1 MCIEILWF
9 LWYDKKKVIPHRLLS
24 QGVVALKWSKIRLPI
39 LIAASVVLCVIIS
52 VFSLVVIGSADRSM
66 MEDKFNEN
74 KTSMQQTTAK
84 VQKDITAK
92 SDFIRSTAETLSQK
106 ESDFDELLKRHQ
118 KSLQTYADNGGFA
131 AVLLSDTEGNAY
143 SKEGEVGSIGDRDY
157 FQIARSGRSGVSERV
172 KPRIATDGAYAVVY
186 YAPVSDAEGQLTAV
200 LCGVSAAQME
210 LSDYTDYAVNPYSG
224 MYILNTK
231 GDLVMSSASAGN
243 GSFYD
248 SVKDSKYADG
258 SDGSYRLLE
267 TVAETASD
275 GKAAGEDGSRA
286 QTVKTT
292 DYYTGDIT
300 DSQGFFGWL
309 SRRQNT
315 SSIYMKKPLKQNGWT
330 LFYVRSFNLSQSTI
344 SFIILSRVLL
354 FSIVLIFL
362 VAMIVMLLLQWYSGK
377 KITSLA
383 YKDEITGRANWQ
395 KFVITSNNRL
405 KNKSWWMSKH
415 AALDINI
422 NRFAIYNDYYGNR
435 AGNSLLQY
443 IAETLELMCS
453 AKEISARR
461 SADNFVVLWTYS
473 DKQQLDERINDLF
486 QLMKDGPNSQNV
498 SLTVG
503 VYLIDENDRDIVHAV
518 DMANMAEQSVN
529 DAKVNTVVYFDENL
543 RTAMTQEHELEKLMQ
558 TALENDEFK
567 LYLQPK
573 HKVQGGALGGAEAL
587 VRWISPEKGFI
598 SPGMFIPLF
607 EKNGFVGKV
616 DNYILEQLCRFQQKR
631 LQRGLKTVP
640 ISVNVSRV
648 QLSDPHLAQEIC
660 GIVDKYGVPHQY
672 IDLELTESACF
683 DDMEVLV
690 NTIVTLRSMGF
701 PVSMDDFGS
710 GYSSL
715 NLLKEL
721 PFDTLKIDGEF
732 FRHVTDLNRAN
743 LVVQNIIDLAKALKM
758 TVVAEGIESEE
769 QVAFL
774 RTTECDLIQG
784 YYYSKPIS
792 AKEFEDYMAKHRI
805 EGH

>member
-1 MCIEILWF
+1 MKL
-9 LWYDKKKVIPHRLLS
+9 
-24 QGVVALKWSKIRLPI
+24 SKIRLPI
-39 LIAASVVLCVIIS
+39 LIAASVILCVVIS
-52 VFSLVVIGSADRSM
+52 VFSLVVISSADRSM

-74 KTSMQQTTAK
+74 KVSMQQTTAK
-84 VQKDITAK
+84 VQKHISAK
-92 SDFIRSTAETLSQK
+92 SEFIRSTAETLSQK
-106 ESDFDELLKRHQ
+106 ETDFDELLERHQ

-131 AVLLSDTEGNAY
+131 AVLLSDTDGNAY
-143 SKEGEVGSIGDRDY
+143 VKEGEVSSVADRDY
-157 FQIARSGRSGVSERV
+157 FKIAVSGRSGISDRL
-172 KPRIATDGAYAVVY
+172 KPHVATDSAYAVVY
-186 YAPVSDAEGQLTAV
+186 YAPVTDTEGRIMAV
-200 LCGVSAAQME
+200 LCGVSEAQLV

-224 MYILNTK
+224 MYILNAK
-231 GDLVMSSASAGN
+231 GKLVMSSSSSGS
-243 GSFYD
+243 GSFYET
-248 SVKDSKYADG
+248 VKDSKYADG
-258 SDGSYRLLE
+258 SDDSYRLLE
-267 TVAETASD
+267 TVTETTETDETSAEEETG
-275 GKAAGEDGSRA
+275 GK
-286 QTVKTT
+286 TLPVKAT

-300 DSQGFFGWL
+300 NSQGFFGWL
-309 SRRQNT
+309 SRREST
-315 SSIYMKKPLKQNGWT
+315 SSIYMKKPLVQNGWT

-362 VAMIVMLLLQWYSGK
+362 VAMIVMLLLQWHSGK

-395 KFVITSNNRL
+395 KFVITSNSRL

-415 AALDINI
+415 AVLDINV

-435 AGNSLLQY
+435 AGNSLLRY

-461 SADNFVVLWTYS
+461 SGDNFVVLWTYS

-486 QLMKDGPNSQNV
+486 QLMKDGPNSENV

-503 VYLIDENDRDIVHAV
+503 VYLLDETDKDIVHAM

-529 DAKVNTVVYFDENL
+529 DAKVNTVVYFDEKL

-598 SPGMFIPLF
+598 SPGTFIPLF

-743 LVVQNIIDLAKALKM
+743 IVVQNIIDLAKSLKM

-792 AKEFEDYMAKHRI
+792 AKEFEEYMSRNRI

>member
-1 MCIEILWF
+1 M
-9 LWYDKKKVIPHRLLS
+9 K
-24 QGVVALKWSKIRLPI
+24 QSKIRLPI
-39 LIAASVVLCVIIS
+39 LIGASVILCVIIS
-52 VFSLVVIGSADRSM
+52 VFSLVIIGSADRSM

-106 ESDFDELLKRHQ
+106 EADFDDLLKRHQ
-118 KSLQTYADNGGFA
+118 KSLQTYADHGGFSV
-131 AVLLSDTEGNAY
+131 VLLSDGEGNAY
-143 SKEGEVGSIGDRDY
+143 TKEGKAVSISDRDY
-157 FQIARSGRSGVSERV
+157 FQIASSGRAGISERL
-172 KPRIATDGAYAVVY
+172 KPRVATDSAYAVVY
-186 YAPVSDAEGQLTAV
+186 FAPVTDGDGQITAV
-200 LCGVSAAQME
+200 LCGVSEAQLV

-224 MYILNTK
+224 MYILNAK
-231 GDLVMSSASAGN
+231 GEVVMSSVSAGN
-243 GSFYD
+243 GSFYET
-248 SVKDSKYADG
+248 VKDSRYADG

-267 TVAETASD
+267 TVAENPENDGETAN
-275 GKAAGEDGSRA
+275 GTA

-292 DYYTGDIT
+292 DYYAGDIT
-300 DSQGFFGWL
+300 NSQGFFGWL

-315 SSIYMKKPLKQNGWT
+315 SSIYMKKPLTQNGWT
-330 LFYVRSFNLSQSTI
+330 LFYVRSFNLSQSTV

-377 KITSLA
+377 KITNLA

-395 KFVITSNNRL
+395 KFVITSNSRL
-405 KNKSWWMSKH
+405 RNKSWWMSNH

-473 DKQQLDERINDLF
+473 DKQQLEERINDLF
-486 QLMKDGPNSQNV
+486 RLMKDGPNSENV

-503 VYLIDENDRDIVHAV
+503 VYLLDENDKDIVHAM

-529 DAKVNTVVYFDENL
+529 DAKINTIVYFDENL
-543 RTAMTQEHELEKLMQ
+543 RAAMTQEHELEKLMQ

-598 SPGMFIPLF
+598 SPGTFIPLF

-683 DDMEVLV
+683 DDMDVLV

-792 AKEFEDYMAKHRI
+792 AKDFEDYMARHKI
-805 EGH
+805 ESH

>member
-1 MCIEILWF
+1 M
-9 LWYDKKKVIPHRLLS
+9 IPNESLS
-24 QGVVALKWSKIRLPI
+24 QGVVALKQSKIRLPI
-39 LIAASVVLCVIIS
+39 LIGASVILCVIIS
-52 VFSLVVIGSADRSM
+52 VFSLVIIGSADRSM

-106 ESDFDELLKRHQ
+106 EADFDDLLKRHQ
-118 KSLQTYADNGGFA
+118 KSLQTYADHGGFSV
-131 AVLLSDTEGNAY
+131 VLLSDGEGNAY
-143 SKEGEVGSIGDRDY
+143 TKEGKAVSISDRDY
-157 FQIARSGRSGVSERV
+157 FQIASSGRAGISERL
-172 KPRIATDGAYAVVY
+172 KPRVATDSAYAVVY
-186 YAPVSDAEGQLTAV
+186 FAPVTDGDGQITAV
-200 LCGVSAAQME
+200 LCGVSEAQLV

-224 MYILNTK
+224 MYILNAK
-231 GDLVMSSASAGN
+231 GEVVMSSVSAGN
-243 GSFYD
+243 GSFYET
-248 SVKDSKYADG
+248 VKDSRYADG

-267 TVAETASD
+267 TVAENPENDGETAN
-275 GKAAGEDGSRA
+275 GTA

-292 DYYTGDIT
+292 DYYAGDIT
-300 DSQGFFGWL
+300 NSQGFFGWL

-315 SSIYMKKPLKQNGWT
+315 SSIYMKKPLTQNGWT
-330 LFYVRSFNLSQSTI
+330 LFYVRSFNLSQSTV

-377 KITSLA
+377 KITNLA

-395 KFVITSNNRL
+395 KFVITSNSRL
-405 KNKSWWMSKH
+405 RNKSWWMSNH

-473 DKQQLDERINDLF
+473 DKQQLEERINDLF
-486 QLMKDGPNSQNV
+486 RLMKDGPNSENV

-503 VYLIDENDRDIVHAV
+503 VYLLDENDKDIVHAM

-529 DAKVNTVVYFDENL
+529 DAKINTIVYFDENL
-543 RTAMTQEHELEKLMQ
+543 RAAMTQEHELEKLMQ

-598 SPGMFIPLF
+598 SPGTFIPLF

-683 DDMEVLV
+683 DDMDVLV

-792 AKEFEDYMAKHRI
+792 AKDFEDYMARHKI
-805 EGH
+805 ESH